1 MTMTTVRPR
10 EHLDPAFVRLAV
22 VLITG
27 ILAVVF
33 DTTIVNIALDT
44 LARDLQVGVST
55 VQWVT
60 TAYLLALGMAVPL
73 SGWLIDRFGG
83 KAVWMGALA
92 VFFVGSVGASL
103 SWDAPEP
110 CRVSRGAGDRWR
122 SDAASADRRCSSGQ
136 RVDDRSGESPLSW
149 HCRCCWGPFS
159 VP

>member
-1 MTMTTVRPR
+1 M
-10 EHLDPAFVRLAV
+10 

-60 TAYLLALGMAVPL
+60 TAYLLRARYGCPCEPDGSSTDSAAKP
-73 SGWLIDRFGG
+73 SGWARWRCSSW
-83 KAVWMGALA
+83 AR
-92 VFFVGSVGASL
+92 SVPAFLLGRT
-103 SWDAPEP
+103 EP

-122 SDAASADRRCSSGQ
+122 SDAASADDAARPGSRWTLARESH
-136 RVDDRSGESPLSW
+136 RSSW

>member
-33 DTTIVNIALDT
+33 DTTIVNVALDT

-60 TAYLLALGMAVPL
+60 TAYLLALGMAVPV

-92 VFFVGSVGASL
+92 VFFVGSVGAGL
-103 SWDAPEP
+103 SWDAPSLVA
-110 CRVSRGAGDRWR
+110 CRVVQGIGGGLMPPVR
-122 SDAASADRRCSSGQ
+122 RRCSSG
-136 RVDDRSGESPLSW
+136 RRARGESPSW
-149 HCRCCWGPFS
+149 HRCR
-159 VP
+159 